1 MNRASAP
8 EERSAHPGRRT
19 SAHLLA
25 DRSTPDIFPAIL
37 SLTSGAVQQSDGA
50 SPGLQ
55 AVESTRQRNQ
65 ALAPGLSVRHTLSA
79 VRCLSIRCLS
89 VLCALISVLW
99 LSGCAGKPAPNT
111 VTMLIESS
119 PANLDPRIGTDAQ
132 AEHIDALLFDALLH
146 RDEHFGLQPLLATK
160 WESPNPLT
168 WVFHLRTGVHF
179 HDGRPLTSR
188 DVKWTIDSIL
198 NGTVISVKAGSYTSL
213 ASIDTPNPA
222 TVIFHL
228 KKPDPS
234 LPFNLCDGAIGIVP
248 YGSGR
253 DFAQHP
259 IGSGPFTFVS
269 QQLDRD
275 VVLARNPSYWG
286 PEPNIPSLRFAVVP
300 DATTR
305 ALELEKGSADVE
317 SNALPADVIVALAR
331 DRHLAVD
338 DGPGTVLNY
347 IVFNLRDPI
356 LRDVRVR
363 SAIALAINRPLLIQA
378 LYRGEARIAE
388 SLLPPEHWAYNS
400 SVEQHPWDPARAN
413 ALLDQAGY
421 PRGAGG
427 IRFHLGMKTSNDETV
442 RLMSVAIQE
451 QLAQIGIALDL
462 RSYEFATF
470 YADLTRGVFQLAP
483 SRWIGGNEN
492 PDIFRYAYASASI
505 PPHGANR
512 GFYSNPEMDHLIAHA
527 ANTTDRQQQIAD
539 YQQIQ
544 AIAAHDLPALNLWY
558 LDSVIVHNRRL
569 GNIHP
574 NPSGTFDFLRTATL
588 LNK

>member
-1 MNRASAP
+1 MRDRSAP
-8 EERSAHPGRRT
+8 WSGCPISARRWQKWVLRNPRTAKRCRSAFYTLHPVPWT
-19 SAHLLA
+19 LL
-25 DRSTPDIFPAIL
+25 F
-37 SLTSGAVQQSDGA
+37 
-50 SPGLQ
+50 
-55 AVESTRQRNQ
+55 
-65 ALAPGLSVRHTLSA
+65 AL
-79 VRCLSIRCLS
+79 C
-89 VLCALISVLW
+89 
-99 LSGCAGKPAPNT
+99 LSGCSHSKPDPHT

-132 AEHIDALLFDALLH
+132 AEHIDALLFDPLVR
-146 RDEHFGLQPLLATK
+146 RDEHFGLQPALATR
-160 WESPNPLT
+160 WETPDPLT

-179 HDGRPLTSR
+179 EDGRPLTSR
-188 DVKWTIDSIL
+188 DVKFTVDSIL
-198 NGTVISVKAGSYTSL
+198 NGTVISVKAGSFTTL
-213 ASIDTPNPA
+213 DHIDTPDPA
-222 TVIFHL
+222 TVVFHL
-228 KKPDPS
+228 KQPDPA

-253 DFAQHP
+253 DFFQHP

-275 VVLARNPSYWG
+275 VVIARNPSYWDAK
-286 PEPNIPSLRFAVVP
+286 PNIPRVRFAVVP

-305 ALELEKGSADVE
+305 ALELEKGSADLE
-317 SNALPADVIVALAR
+317 SNALPADEVYALHR
-331 DRHLAVD
+331 DPHLATE

-347 IVFNLRDPI
+347 IVFNMRDPI

-388 SLLPPEHWAYNS
+388 SLLPPEHWAYNPG
-400 SVEQHPWDPARAN
+400 VEQHPYDPARAN

-421 PRGAGG
+421 RRGAGG
-427 IRFHLGMKTSNDETV
+427 IRFHIGMKTSNDETV
-442 RLMSVAIQE
+442 RLMAVAIQE

-462 RSYEFATF
+462 RSYEFATY
-470 YADLTRGVFQLAP
+470 YADLTRGAFQLAP
-483 SRWIGGNEN
+483 GRWIGGNEN
-492 PDIFRYAYASASI
+492 PDIFRYAYATASF

-512 GFYSNPEMDHLIAHA
+512 GFYSNPEMDRLIADA
-527 ANTTDRQQQIAD
+527 ADTTNRDQQIAD
-539 YQQIQ
+539 YRQIQ
-544 AIAAHDLPALNLWY
+544 AIAARDLPTIDLWY

-588 LNK
+588 QPTP

>member
-1 MNRASAP
+1 
-8 EERSAHPGRRT
+8 
-19 SAHLLA
+19 
-25 DRSTPDIFPAIL
+25 
-37 SLTSGAVQQSDGA
+37 
-50 SPGLQ
+50 
-55 AVESTRQRNQ
+55 
-65 ALAPGLSVRHTLSA
+65 
-79 VRCLSIRCLS
+79 
-89 VLCALISVLW
+89 
-99 LSGCAGKPAPNT
+99 
-111 VTMLIESS
+111 MLIESS

-132 AEHIDALLFDALLH
+132 AEHIDSLIFDALLH
-146 RDEHFGLQPLLATK
+146 RDTHFGLQPLLATQ

-179 HDGRPLTSR
+179 QDGRPLTSR

-198 NGTVISVKAGSYTSL
+198 NGTVISVKAGSYTAL
-213 ASIDTPNPA
+213 ASVEAPDPA
-222 TVIFHL
+222 TVVFHL
-228 KKPDPS
+228 KKPDPT

-275 VVLARNPSYWG
+275 VVLKRNPAYWG
-286 PEPNIPSLRFAVVP
+286 PEPNIPRLRFAVVP

-317 SNALPADVIVALAR
+317 SNALPADVVVALAR

-347 IVFNLRDPI
+347 IVFNMRDPI

-388 SLLPPEHWAYNS
+388 SLLPPEHWAYNPG
-400 SVEQHPWDPARAN
+400 VEQHPYDPARAN

-421 PRGAGG
+421 RRGAGG
-427 IRFHLGMKTSNDETV
+427 IRFHIGMKTSNDETV
-442 RLMSVAIQE
+442 RLMAVAIQE
-451 QLAQIGIALDL
+451 QLAQVGIALDL
-462 RSYEFATF
+462 RSYEFATY
-470 YADLTRGVFQLAP
+470 YADLTRGAFQLAP
-483 SRWIGGNEN
+483 GRWIGGNEN
-492 PDIFRYAYASASI
+492 PDIFRYAYATASF

-512 GFYSNPEMDHLIAHA
+512 GFYSNPEMDRLIVDA
-527 ANTTDRQQQIAD
+527 ADTTNRDQQIAD
-539 YQQIQ
+539 YRQIQ
-544 AIAAHDLPALNLWY
+544 AIAARDLPTIDLWY

-569 GNIHP
+569 GDIHP

-588 LNK
+588 QPTP